1 MVSEIIEIHV
11 FFMSYRDTILNG
23 KININ
28 FTAGNYFRF
37 AILCRELDFVLR
49 RDNREVNG
57 SHAR

>member
-37 AILCRELDFVLR
+37 AILCSLTVTGISYTL
-49 RDNREVNG
+49 
-57 SHAR
+57 